1 MVMQFTQQ
9 DHARVAE
16 AIARAEENTSGEIF
30 CVVARQVSSYRD
42 VSLAWAAATAML
54 LPLGLIPLG
63 FGAHWLPNLS
73 SLGSTDWQAAHAAAR
88 EVEIGQALAAYAL
101 VQAAVFVGVFLM
113 SLIPAVRRL
122 LTPAPL
128 RRTRVRRAAM
138 QQFLAHGLHLTQA
151 RTGVLIFAA
160 LADHQVEVIADEGIH
175 ACVSPEVWADAVA
188 ALTNGLR
195 RNQPV
200 EGMQQ
205 AIALCG
211 QVLAEQFPPRPADI
225 NEVPDRLVVI

>member
-1 MVMQFTQQ
+1 MQFTTD

-42 VSLAWAAATAML
+42 VSLAWAAAAALL

-63 FGAHWLPNLS
+63 FGAHWLPG
-73 SLGSTDWQAAHAAAR
+73 LGSDWQAAHVAAR
-88 EVEIGQALAAYAL
+88 EVEISQTLAAYAL
-101 VQAAVFVGVFLM
+101 VQAAVFLGVFLI
-113 SLIPAVRRL
+113 SLIPVVRRL
-122 LTPAPL
+122 ITPVPL

-138 QQFLAHGLHLTQA
+138 QQFLAHGLHVTQA

-175 ACVSPEVWADAVA
+175 ACVSPEIWSDAVA
-188 ALTNGLR
+188 ALTAGLR
-195 RNQPV
+195 RDQPV

-211 QVLAEQFPPRPADI
+211 QVLAERFPPRPADI

>member
-1 MVMQFTQQ
+1 MQFTSE
-9 DHARVAE
+9 DHAQVAA

-42 VSLAWAAATAML
+42 VSLAWAAAAALL

-63 FGAHWLPNLS
+63 FGAHWLPGLPG
-73 SLGSTDWQAAHAAAR
+73 LGGDWQAAHVAAR
-88 EVEIGQALAAYAL
+88 DVQIGQALAAYAL
-101 VQAAVFVGVFLM
+101 IQAAVFLGVFLLT
-113 SLIPAVRRL
+113 LIPTVRRWV
-122 LTPAPL
+122 TPAPL
-128 RRTRVRRAAM
+128 KRTRVRRAAL
-138 QQFLAHGLHLTQA
+138 QQFLAHGLHLTEA

-160 LADHQVEVIADEGIH
+160 LADHQVEVIADHGIH

-188 ALTNGLR
+188 ALTADLR
-195 RNQPV
+195 RDRLV
-200 EGMQQ
+200 EGLEQ

-211 QVLAEQFPPRPADI
+211 AVLAEQFPPRPADA

>member
-1 MVMQFTQQ
+1 MQFTTD

-42 VSLAWAAATAML
+42 VSLAWAAAAALL

-63 FGAHWLPNLS
+63 FGAHWLAG
-73 SLGSTDWQAAHAAAR
+73 LGSDWQAAHAAAH
-88 EVEIGQALAAYAL
+88 EVEISQALAAYAL
-101 VQAAVFVGVFLM
+101 VQAAVFLGVFLL
-113 SLIPAVRRL
+113 SLIPVVRRF

-138 QQFLAHGLHLTQA
+138 QQFLAHGLHVTQA

-195 RNQPV
+195 RDQPV

-211 QVLAEQFPPRPADI
+211 QVLAERFPPRPADI

>member
-1 MVMQFTQQ
+1 MQFTDQ

-42 VSLAWAAATAML
+42 VSLGWAAAAALL
-54 LPLGLIPLG
+54 LPLALIPLG
-63 FGAHWLPNLS
+63 FGAQWLPG
-73 SLGSTDWQAAHAAAR
+73 LGGDWQAAHVATR
-88 EVEIGQALAAYAL
+88 DVEIGQTLAAYAV
-101 VQAAVFVGVFLM
+101 VQAVVFLGVFLLT
-113 SLIPAVRRL
+113 LIPAVRHL
-122 LTPAPL
+122 LIPAAL
-128 RRTRVRRAAM
+128 KRTRVRRVAM
-138 QQFLAHGLHLTQA
+138 QQFLAHGLQLTQA

-175 ACVSPEVWADAVA
+175 ASVSPEIWAEAVA
-188 ALTNGLR
+188 VLTASLR
-195 RNQPV
+195 HGRTV
-200 EGMQQ
+200 EGLEQ

-211 QVLAEQFPPRPADI
+211 QVLAEQFPPRLADI

>member
-1 MVMQFTQQ
+1 MVMQFTTD
-9 DHARVAE
+9 DHARVAR
-16 AIARAEENTSGEIF
+16 AIAQAEENTSGEIF

-42 VSLAWAAATAML
+42 VSLAWAAAAALL

-73 SLGSTDWQAAHAAAR
+73 NLGSADWQAAHAAAR

-101 VQAAVFVGVFLM
+101 VQAAVFVGVFLV
-113 SLIPAVRRL
+113 SLIPPVRRL
-122 LTPAPL
+122 LTPVAL

-138 QQFLAHGLHLTQA
+138 QQFLAHGLHVTQA

-188 ALTNGLR
+188 ALTAGLR
-195 RNQPV
+195 RNHPV
-200 EGMQQ
+200 EGMEQ

>member
-1 MVMQFTQQ
+1 MQFTQQ
-9 DHARVAE
+9 DHARVSE

-42 VSLAWAAATAML
+42 VSLGWAAAAAWL

-63 FGAHWLPNLS
+63 FNGDWLTF
-73 SLGSTDWQAAHAAAR
+73 GGGWEIAHAPAASA
-88 EVEIGQALAAYAL
+88 EIGRALTAYGL
-101 VQAAVFVGVFLM
+101 VQAGVFLAVFLL
-113 SLIPAVRRL
+113 SLIPVVRRI
-122 LTPAPL
+122 LTPAAL

-138 QQFLAHGLHLTQA
+138 QQFLAHGLHVTEA

-188 ALTNGLR
+188 ALTEGLR

-211 QVLAEQFPPRPADI
+211 NVLAEQFPPRSADI

>member
-1 MVMQFTQQ
+1 MQFTTD

-16 AIARAEENTSGEIF
+16 AIARAEENSSGEIF

-42 VSLAWAAATAML
+42 VSLAWAAAAALL

-63 FGAHWLPNLS
+63 FEAHWLPW
-73 SLGSTDWQAAHAAAR
+73 LGADWQAAHAAAR

-101 VQAAVFVGVFLM
+101 VQAAVFLGAFLL

-138 QQFLAHGLHLTQA
+138 QQFLAHGLHVTQA

-160 LADHQVEVIADEGIH
+160 LADHQVEVIADESIH

-188 ALTNGLR
+188 ALTAGLR